1 MNGAGGDVEC
11 KLVSPS
17 GREDDCFITPLAH
30 PGEHSVRFVPKEE
43 GTHYLHAKLNG
54 IHIPGSP
61 FKLVVVDNLNNA
73 GPRGAGGVGSGGIGG
88 LDGAGGNPTDVS
100 VHGSGIEGGVT
111 GTPSHFIINTTD
123 VGAGTLSIT
132 VDGPSKVD
140 LACTE
145 VDDGCVTNRIL
156 VEDCLPLNNSLFI
169 FQLRGV
175 LHSYGSRQVLCDCQ
189 VQWEQCAWVSLHR
202 PCPGRQLDGE

>member
-1 MNGAGGDVEC
+1 MLLNMNGAGGDVEC
-11 KLVSPS
+11 KLVAPS

-43 GTHYLHAKLNG
+43 GVHYLHAKLNG

-61 FKLVVVDNLNNA
+61 FKLVVVNNLNNSSSQVS
-73 GPRGAGGVGSGGIGG
+73 RG
-88 LDGAGGNPTDVS
+88 DGGGNPTDVS

-111 GTPSHFIINTTD
+111 GTPSHFTINTTD

-140 LACTE
+140 LACNE
-145 VDDGCVTNRIL
+145 VDDG
-156 VEDCLPLNNSLFI
+156 
-169 FQLRGV
+169 
-175 LHSYGSRQVLCDCQ
+175 YSR
-189 VQWEQCAWVSLHR
+189 
-202 PCPGRQLDGE
+202 